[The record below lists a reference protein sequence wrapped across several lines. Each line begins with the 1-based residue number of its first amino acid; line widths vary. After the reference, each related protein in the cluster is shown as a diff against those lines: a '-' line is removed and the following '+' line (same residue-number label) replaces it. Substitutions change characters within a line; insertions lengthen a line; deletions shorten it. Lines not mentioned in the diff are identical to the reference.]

1 MLHEPCSSAR
11 MILVAALMM
20 GYFLDPVR
28 VEGAEGKQCTK
39 LDVFPN
45 KVSATATIPQDCT
58 TLNLDNEVIGDVG
71 ATAIAIAL
79 QGNTALTTLELDSN
93 NIGIRGATAIA
104 EALKVN
110 TALTTL
116 WLEGNSIGDRGA
128 AAIADALKI
137 NTVLTTLDLYY
148 NNIGDAGATS
158 IAEALKVNT
167 ALTTLHVDNTNTI
180 LDEEI
185 TKSITFFLANNKARA
200 SDGQLDEDGAP
211 PTAAACPTGSS
222 AELMDTGTC
231 NQSGDSASF
240 AHIAS
245 SDLCQIAAEDASVDF
260 DRFTVVDDAESPTG
274 CFFSEQDGNTLY
286 WNENA
291 GKEHN
296 KMSQTSLCCEQPI
309 PEVPVCPE
317 SAKAVLL
324 EKGSCDQSERFS
336 NFVHIASALLC
347 EAAATNNEVDAFRV
361 VDSDSSPA
369 GCFYDATKGALI
381 WNVNAGVEHAE
392 AVRTSVCCELE
403 QAETSQVQNTLAAA
417 VVAIKSCAIQELG
430 NKCFRSL
437 RS

>member
-1 MLHEPCSSAR
+1 

-185 TKSITFFLANNKARA
+185 TKSITFFF
-200 SDGQLDEDGAP
+200 GEQQ
-211 PTAAACPTGSS
+211 
-222 AELMDTGTC
+222 GTR
-231 NQSGDSASF
+231 Q
-240 AHIAS
+240 
-245 SDLCQIAAEDASVDF
+245 
-260 DRFTVVDDAESPTG
+260 R
-274 CFFSEQDGNTLY
+274 
-286 WNENA
+286 W
-291 GKEHN
+291 
-296 KMSQTSLCCEQPI
+296 
-309 PEVPVCPE
+309 
-317 SAKAVLL
+317 
-324 EKGSCDQSERFS
+324 
-336 NFVHIASALLC
+336 
-347 EAAATNNEVDAFRV
+347 
-361 VDSDSSPA
+361 PA
-369 GCFYDATKGALI
+369 
-381 WNVNAGVEHAE
+381 
-392 AVRTSVCCELE
+392 
-403 QAETSQVQNTLAAA
+403 
-417 VVAIKSCAIQELG
+417 
-430 NKCFRSL
+430 
-437 RS
+437 